1 MSPLPHLDGTEMP
14 AHHAGELLKLDTM
27 TAQHSQHQA
36 PHHEGHSFGIDVGG
50 SGIKGAEVDL
60 TTGEFVGDRLKIAT
74 PKPATPEAVAE
85 VIAQIVAEK
94 GWDGPVGITLP
105 AVIKN
110 QVVRSA
116 ANIDKS
122 WIGINAQ
129 ELLSQFLDTPF
140 TVLNDADAAGLAEVA
155 YGDDIV
161 RTGPVIF
168 LTLGT
173 GIGSAFLLDGQ
184 LFPNT
189 EIGHLIV
196 GEQEA
201 EHQASSAVKDREGLK
216 TKQWAKRVNRV
227 LYEYEALFNPSA
239 FVIGGGISRKFDK
252 WGELLSIETP
262 VVAAQLRNR
271 AGIVGA
277 AMAAKEGIRP

>member
-1 MSPLPHLDGTEMP
+1 
-14 AHHAGELLKLDTM
+14 M
-27 TAQHSQHQA
+27 TAQEAQHQDTTVSLQ
-36 PHHEGHSFGIDVGG
+36 HQGHSFGIDVGG

-60 TTGEFVGDRLKIAT
+60 ATGEFVGDRLKIAT
-74 PKPATPEAVAE
+74 PQPATPEAVAK
-85 VIAQIVAEK
+85 VIAQIVVEK
-94 GWDGPVGITLP
+94 GWDGPVGITMP
-105 AVIKN
+105 AVVKG
-110 QVVRSA
+110 QVIRSA

-122 WIGINAQ
+122 WIGVDAQ
-129 ELLSQFLDTPF
+129 ALLSQYLDAPF

-155 YGDDIV
+155 YGDDIA
-161 RTGPVIF
+161 RSGPVIF

-196 GEQEA
+196 GEKEA
-201 EHQASSAVKDREGLK
+201 EHQASSAVKEREGLK
-216 TKQWAKRVNRV
+216 SKQWAKRVNRV
-227 LYEYEALFNPSA
+227 LHEYEALFNPSA

-252 WGELLSIETP
+252 WGEHLKIETP

>member
-1 MSPLPHLDGTEMP
+1 
-14 AHHAGELLKLDTM
+14 M
-27 TAQHSQHQA
+27 TAQEAQHKDTTLSLQHQ
-36 PHHEGHSFGIDVGG
+36 GHSFGIDVGG

-60 TTGEFVGDRLKIAT
+60 ATGEFVGDRLKIAT
-74 PKPATPEAVAE
+74 PQPATPEAVAK

-94 GWDGPVGITLP
+94 GWDGPVGITMP
-105 AVIKN
+105 AVVKG
-110 QVVRSA
+110 QVIRSA

-122 WIGINAQ
+122 WIGVDAQ
-129 ELLSQFLDTPF
+129 ALLSQYLDAPF

-155 YGDDIV
+155 YGDDIA
-161 RTGPVIF
+161 RSGPVIF

-196 GEQEA
+196 GEKEA
-201 EHQASSAVKDREGLK
+201 EHQASSAVKEREGLK
-216 TKQWAKRVNRV
+216 SKQWAKRVNRV
-227 LYEYEALFNPSA
+227 LHEYEALFNPSA

-252 WGELLSIETP
+252 WGEHLKIETP